1 MARVYFIAERDGAFP
16 GEFAGVVE
24 QRAHHERKV
33 FGVCTDGGRVLRG
46 FDREGH
52 PGIAAKPR
60 SGEQFGAAH
69 FVDVGFLQPQG
80 LGQAVEVGG
89 FEHVVERRKQ
99 QVGVDADGF
108 AAGVPLGSV
117 DVRQHQT
124 RGCGVDGVECGA
136 DAAADRVYED
146 RFHVFALLGLA
157 AVAEDV
163 GLQPAVAQQR
173 PQEVDPRAGHQ
184 QHDDHDREARGG
196 AVTDQGPRFGQLALV
211 QVVLP
216 ADRFEAFAAF
226 GGEDRILHLHRV
238 LEGLESLRVTLG
250 LGEQDAAVAVG
261 LVDLVGQHAEIALA
275 TFDQADQRIGILD
288 AFGIGAGVGFP
299 EVAHFV
305 EVTFVAQQVFPFGRE
320 HTAAELVEVPGG
332 VVVAADIERTLHQLL
347 VRPHVAVVLIEVGAP
362 PEGAVGGIVAVEQCD
377 LVIGERDLFVVAV
390 ALVVGAAQHVVNDA
404 GEAPADIEVRHLLRQ
419 LVGFAPRV
427 GLRDIGP
434 PVSAL
439 VVAER
444 EVGVAAQEQAFGAL
458 VDVLGL
464 FGRGVAPVVNLMCQ
478 PEVLRKVVLVP
489 QAVEPDAHFGIGV
502 GTLFG
507 CAGSQVAERLY
518 VIAERIFLFDI
529 DRIPAEDRD
538 DGHRHGV
545 GVADVRRFAE
555 KLDGIR
561 QVEVRVLVQVFEV
574 EQ

>member
-1 MARVYFIAERDGAFP
+1 M
-16 GEFAGVVE
+16 
-24 QRAHHERKV
+24 
-33 FGVCTDGGRVLRG
+33 
-46 FDREGH
+46 
-52 PGIAAKPR
+52 
-60 SGEQFGAAH
+60 
-69 FVDVGFLQPQG
+69 
-80 LGQAVEVGG
+80 
-89 FEHVVERRKQ
+89 
-99 QVGVDADGF
+99 
-108 AAGVPLGSV
+108 
-117 DVRQHQT
+117 
-124 RGCGVDGVECGA
+124 
-136 DAAADRVYED
+136 
-146 RFHVFALLGLA
+146 FALLGLA

-275 TFDQADQRIGILD
+275 TLDQADQRIGILD
-288 AFGIGAGVGFP
+288 AFGIGVGVGFP
-299 EVAHFV
+299 EIAHFV

-332 VVVAADIERTLHQLL
+332 VVVAADVERTLQQLL
-347 VRPHVAVVLIEVGAP
+347 VRPHVAVVLVEVGAP

-377 LVIGERDLFVVAV
+377 LVVGERDLVIVAV
-390 ALVVGAAQHVVNDA
+390 ALVVGAAQHVVNDV
-404 GEAPADIEVRHLLRQ
+404 GEAPADIEVRHLPRQ
-419 LVGFAPRV
+419 FVGFAPRV
-427 GLRDIGP
+427 GLRDVGP

-444 EVGVAAQEQAFGAL
+444 DVGIAAQKQAFGAL
-458 VDVLGL
+458 VDVLGF
-464 FGRGVAPVVNLMCQ
+464 FGRGIAPVVNLVCQ

-489 QAVEPDAHFGIGV
+489 QAVEPDAHFCIGV

-507 CAGSQVAERLY
+507 CAGSQVAERL
-518 VIAERIFLFDI
+518 
-529 DRIPAEDRD
+529 
-538 DGHRHGV
+538 
-545 GVADVRRFAE
+545 
-555 KLDGIR
+555 
-561 QVEVRVLVQVFEV
+561 
-574 EQ
+574 